1 MENPPLFMKIYRTL
15 FHGAMEIF
23 RSAASLCCACAD
35 HIEWFLLGRLLQGL
49 GESIEPVIFAMARDA
64 GRSGDAVGGWA
75 TSMGPSGGHGVGEI

>member
-1 MENPPLFMKIYRTL
+1 
-15 FHGAMEIF
+15 MEIL

-64 GRSGDAVGGWA
+64 GPSGDAVGGWVPPA
-75 TSMGPSGGHGVGEI
+75 WGSHGTIGGWRDLFTLGDFTVFCGVWWK